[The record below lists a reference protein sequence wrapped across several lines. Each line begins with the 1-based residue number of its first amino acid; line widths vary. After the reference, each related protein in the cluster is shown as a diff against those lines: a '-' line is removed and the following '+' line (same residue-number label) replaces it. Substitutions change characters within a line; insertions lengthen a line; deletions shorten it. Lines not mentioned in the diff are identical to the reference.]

1 MTNLFTNYAIIKSV
15 MKEARRSKPSTE
27 KVAIKIQKEI
37 DYAAEHGRGDVI
49 VYTGDFHLTVKDREI
64 ITQELQKAG
73 YRHRWRKCNSEDELI
88 HVWWWDEA
96 DAKRIRE
103 YLIRDFKVKFQK
115 SLTPKC
121 ENSEVV
127 YICCGYHRKWWTF

>member
-15 MKEARRSKPSTE
+15 MKEARPSKPSTE

-49 VYTGDFHLTVKDREI
+49 VCTGDFHLTVKDREI

-88 HVWWWDEA
+88 HAWWWKEDN
-96 DAKRIRE
+96 DG
-103 YLIRDFKVKFQK
+103 
-115 SLTPKC
+115 SGS
-121 ENSEVV
+121 N
-127 YICCGYHRKWWTF
+127 